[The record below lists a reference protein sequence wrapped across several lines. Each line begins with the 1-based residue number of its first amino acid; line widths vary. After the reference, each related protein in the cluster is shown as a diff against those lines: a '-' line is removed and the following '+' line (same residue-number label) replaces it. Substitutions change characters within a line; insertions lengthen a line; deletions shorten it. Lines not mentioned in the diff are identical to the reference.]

1 MAIQFLPAEYIPA
14 QFEEMKAAG
23 PPPTTNRLLAYYR
36 AQWLENRVC
45 PVAFWNAFNRT
56 IRTNNDVE
64 GWHHLFFNI
73 VTNQSSLN
81 MYKLIH
87 LLHVEARNV
96 NIQVSFLS
104 NGALLRHH
112 RKQIQKGLYIEGEP
126 HNVIEGYL
134 VLNTEEAY
142 KDAQELLIER
152 YGNSFII
159 GQSYQRKLDFLKSCR
174 HNIPAKESQI
184 PRPDTITKWTH
195 LRKLAGRLSSYDDT
209 LRMGLLIG
217 INRVRANKP
226 REVINGGVQ

>member
-1 MAIQFLPAEYIPA
+1 MYITEKVDTKVNGTTSDLVNHCWNSRKQKYTKTASFNFCRLMAIQFLPAEYIPA

-112 RKQIQKGLYIEGEP
+112 RKQIQKGTSCD
-126 HNVIEGYL
+126 HR
-134 VLNTEEAY
+134 
-142 KDAQELLIER
+142 LLAATHR
-152 YGNSFII
+152 
-159 GQSYQRKLDFLKSCR
+159 RKYV
-174 HNIPAKESQI
+174 SQI
-184 PRPDTITKWTH
+184 SLEKVCPSQRTNVNCNCD
-195 LRKLAGRLSSYDDT
+195 
-209 LRMGLLIG
+209 
-217 INRVRANKP
+217 NN
-226 REVINGGVQ
+226 E